1 MKQLKVVILLL
12 FVCLHTLSCSR
23 GGDTLTIAVV
33 STDYSIRELKAAPWD
48 PEACDPSLDNPYW
61 GYDCYVSKS
70 NAYGDEIPLLVVNNE
85 QKTTVHELYGDNGY
99 LLGSDW
105 GEFAAGLHYYPYT
118 GTDSATRPTTLLE
131 DRCVALLAPPP
142 NTDSY
147 AGKHGYVVTGWNKM
161 LEPVQPTAV
170 YVVHFPSEENEF
182 QCYAEKLCDVSDD
195 SAVASDMSQDG
206 TIYVACDSSLYA
218 VTLEGAVTEI
228 PVPDGW
234 WDSYVNSIVVIG
246 DTLYIGSS
254 FGVWTYDI
262 SGNRNGF
269 TWFPAPYE
277 KK

>member
-33 STDYSIRELKAAPWD
+33 STDYSIRERKAAPWD

-218 VTLEGAVTEI
+218 VTLEGAGTEI
-228 PVPDGW
+228 PVQFHSSNRRYP
-234 WDSYVNSIVVIG
+234 
-246 DTLYIGSS
+246 LYR
-254 FGVWTYDI
+254 VELRCLDI
-262 SGNRNGF
+262 RYIWQQKRLYMVPS
-269 TWFPAPYE
+269 AI
-277 KK
+277 